1 MRDLVLKRFNPPP
14 PPLPLLDRQ
23 ATHANSSVVR
33 KQFDRKFKLAQSELV
48 FLKKLMLGTDGS
60 SGKDATF
67 TASRVF

>member
-1 MRDLVLKRFNPPP
+1 M
-14 PPLPLLDRQ
+14 
-23 ATHANSSVVR
+23 R

-60 SGKDATF
+60 GGKDATF